1 MTIQTGFQNVE
12 EFHRVFQQPV
22 KRCPDITVFDE
33 DPKLVALRLSLI
45 EEETREFLEALENKD
60 VVEMVDALADINYVV
75 YGGGLA
81 FGINMDSM
89 LKLSKRPQTSKD
101 IEPSKFFS
109 ETSPQDI
116 SQLVSAFAI
125 LLNELKAAFESRNMI
140 DIAVVFVRFIE
151 HTYAAAAMM
160 NVDLDEAFRLVH
172 ESNMTKACLDE
183 DQALLSLEQYKKD
196 MTVYK
201 DPAVKRSDNGKYWII
216 FDRATGKT
224 LKSKF
229 YRAVDLKPLVFG
241 N

>member
-1 MTIQTGFQNVE
+1 MG
-12 EFHRVFQQPV
+12 EFHRVFQHPIKQL
-22 KRCPDITVFDE
+22 PDVQVFDE
-33 DPKLVALRLSLI
+33 NPKLVALRLSLI
-45 EEETREFLEALENKD
+45 EEETKEFLEALENKD

-75 YGGGLA
+75 YGAGLA

-89 LKLSKRPQTSKD
+89 LKLSKRPEKLRD
-101 IEPSKFFS
+101 IPPSKFFS
-109 ETSPQDI
+109 NATPEDI
-116 SQLVSAFAI
+116 SQLSSAFRG
-125 LLNELKAAFESRNMI
+125 LLTELNTAFESRNMI

-151 HTYAAAAMM
+151 QTYGVAAMM

-183 DQALLSLEQYKKD
+183 DQAQQSLENYKQD
-196 MTVYK
+196 LTVYK
-201 DPAVKRSDNGKYWII
+201 DPAVKRSNDGKYWIV

-241 N
+241 P